1 MADRRWPDMCGGVIA
16 ELRRHPGRF
25 ALIETNAYTADAAG
39 HLAAVVD
46 QQPLGSAPPS
56 PRASDAV
63 NEQAVVDLLAP
74 SLVLTD
80 IDSLFWRP
88 RFGLDVL
95 RLIRVIARRGPGAV
109 SVWPGVISGGEAQYS
124 EPGRVDHYRQVLS
137 DALVLTPLE
146 TTFDDDPPF
155 DVKRIP

>member
-1 MADRRWPDMCGGVIA
+1 MTDRRWPDMCGGVIA

-25 ALIETNAYTADAAG
+25 ALIETNAYTVEAAG
-39 HLAAVVD
+39 RLAAMVD
-46 QQPLGSAPPS
+46 QQPLGVGATLTA
-56 PRASDAV
+56 RLDAV
-63 NEQAVVDLLAP
+63 DEHAVVDLLAP

-80 IDSLFWRP
+80 IDALFWRP

-109 SVWPGVISGGEAQYS
+109 SVWPGVIVGGEAQYS